1 MSSPVCKR
9 LSIYD
14 LHDEINRKKEVREK
28 VYEKILEICY
38 NKIRSASKKEMYK
51 VYFDVPEFVIGLP
64 VYKLNDC
71 IQYVMN
77 NLRSNNFIVEYYFPK
92 ILYISWDFEE
102 INKESYKQTIDKQ
115 IIQSPQLPYNDNY
128 RQFNP
133 RKLDRLL
140 VSSKMKINDNMEY
153 KPNGK
158 FILNLD

>member
-77 NLRSNNFIVEYYFPK
+77 KLRNNNFIV
-92 ILYISWDFEE
+92 
-102 INKESYKQTIDKQ
+102 
-115 IIQSPQLPYNDNY
+115 
-128 RQFNP
+128 
-133 RKLDRLL
+133 
-140 VSSKMKINDNMEY
+140 
-153 KPNGK
+153 
-158 FILNLD
+158 